1 MLVDRRVLMAMLL
14 LLLVVVVMV
23 QVADDLVQDFIAA
36 SEADAVRPT
45 FGAPGQ
51 AVPQE
56 TL

>member
-14 LLLVVVVMV
+14 LLLLVVLV

-45 FGAPGQ
+45 SRAPGE
-51 AVPQE
+51 AKRQE
-56 TL
+56 TH